1 MIKVAVLGLGS
12 RGKNYGGH
20 LAKSKGVRIVSVCDK
35 FQSKIDKVKS
45 AWGVPCESCFTDE
58 DAFFAQGKVA
68 DLMVIATQDR
78 DHYAHA
84 IKALGLGYHL
94 LLEKPVSPDI
104 KECLEIER
112 LAREKGLKVL
122 VCHVLRYA
130 NYYRYVHSLIN
141 QGVLGDIKLIKHD
154 ENIAYW
160 HFAHSYVRGN
170 WRREDETSP
179 MLLAKCCHDA
189 DLLYWFCDSKFKSVS
204 SIGGLTY
211 FNADNAPLGA
221 ADNCFDCPHNKKC
234 IYDCRYQ
241 YVGRGIGP
249 FIGRHKFKWGTYAF
263 CTSGKKKDII
273 AALRSDPKG
282 KLWARCVFK
291 CDNDVVDNQ
300 TVQMETESGIK
311 VVMTVNAFNESDY
324 RHTEIRGTKGELVAD
339 DRGSVIRLKLFD
351 KKEKRIIVNVIPVI
365 KGHYGGDE
373 GIIKAALSMLQ
384 GDDNGQYTWISDTI
398 ESHRVIAAAELSRM
412 QGGRKVDMSE
422 IPDIVK

>member
-1 MIKVAVLGLGS
+1 M
-12 RGKNYGGH
+12 
-20 LAKSKGVRIVSVCDK
+20 
-35 FQSKIDKVKS
+35 
-45 AWGVPCESCFTDE
+45 
-58 DAFFAQGKVA
+58 
-68 DLMVIATQDR
+68 
-78 DHYAHA
+78 
-84 IKALGLGYHL
+84 
-94 LLEKPVSPDI
+94 
-104 KECLEIER
+104 
-112 LAREKGLKVL
+112 
-122 VCHVLRYA
+122 
-130 NYYRYVHSLIN
+130 
-141 QGVLGDIKLIKHD
+141 
-154 ENIAYW
+154 
-160 HFAHSYVRGN
+160 
-170 WRREDETSP
+170 
-179 MLLAKCCHDA
+179 
-189 DLLYWFCDSKFKSVS
+189 S

-211 FNADNAPLGA
+211 FNADNAPVGA

-282 KLWARCVFK
+282 KLWSRCVFK

-412 QGGRKVDMSE
+412 QGGRIVDMSE